1 MYATVQKWGNSQGIR
16 LPNVLLKSL
25 DIRENDRLEILPLE
39 NGIQL
44 RKAARVH
51 RSFEERFAEQFGC
64 SADES
69 DIRFDNRELDW
80 GTPMG
85 AEVW

>member
-25 DIRENDRLEILPLE
+25 DIKENDQLEIIQVKD
-39 NGIQL
+39 GIQL
-44 RKAARVH
+44 RKAPKVH
-51 RSFEERFAEQFGC
+51 RSFEERFAEQFGVPPE
-64 SADES
+64 ES
-69 DIRFDNRELDW
+69 DIRFDNEELDW
-80 GTPMG
+80 GGPQG